1 MTTHIPI
8 QSEDTDFVSSDSNTK
23 PGGFLRGKRLTS
35 PLNSNRNTARHP
47 NTSRDFLRDN
57 ALTETSVLKGERY
70 IPRKRFSQN
79 FLQNK
84 HIIERIVQAINPQI
98 TEHLVE
104 IGPGLGALT
113 QYLLPKIGAMDA
125 IELDRDL
132 IEPLTTACESLGK
145 LTIHS
150 ADALRFDFSTLTEE
164 PHSLRIVGNLPYQI
178 STPLLFHLVE
188 QIHFICDLH
197 FMLQKEV
204 VERMAAKTHT
214 KAYGRL
220 SVMIQYHFDVTPLFL
235 VPNTA
240 FYPIPK
246 VTSQIVRLKPTVRK
260 TVAADYNKFAEIVK
274 QAFNYRRKTLHNS
287 LRDYID
293 VPTLSSL
300 GIDPNSRPEQ
310 LTVEDFIKISL

>member
-1 MTTHIPI
+1 MTTH
-8 QSEDTDFVSSDSNTK
+8 T
-23 PGGFLRGKRLTS
+23 
-35 PLNSNRNTARHP
+35 
-47 NTSRDFLRDN
+47 
-57 ALTETSVLKGERY
+57 
-70 IPRKRFSQN
+70 PRKRFSQN
-79 FLQNK
+79 FLKNK
-84 HIIERIVQAINPQI
+84 HIIERIVQAIDPKVG
-98 TEHLVE
+98 EHLVE

-113 QYLLPKIGAMDA
+113 QYILPKVGEMDA

-132 IEPLTTACESLGK
+132 IAPLTEACHSLGK

-150 ADALRFDFSTLTEE
+150 ADALRFDFTTLTQER
-164 PHSLRIVGNLPYQI
+164 HSLRIVGNLPYQI

-188 QIHFICDLH
+188 QVHLIHDLH

-220 SVMIQYHFDVTPLFL
+220 SVMIQYHFDVKPLFL

-246 VTSQIVRLKPTVRK
+246 VTSQIVRLTPTARK
-260 TVAADYNKFAEIVK
+260 TVASDYNKFAEIVK

-287 LRDYID
+287 LRDRVD
-293 VPTLSSL
+293 THTLSRL

-310 LTVEDFIKISL
+310 LTVEDFIKISSR